1 MARTRPIRDTP
12 AGFPGMTAA
21 TPEGPPDTTNS
32 PTTSESFAEFT
43 RTFAYIGV
51 NSFGGPA
58 GQIAV
63 MHRVLV
69 DEKQWIDD
77 RRFTHALNFCMM
89 LPGPEATQLATYV
102 GWLKRGTIGGLIAGL
117 LFVLPGGAC
126 MLVLSAIYAAYG
138 SVPLVSGVLLG
149 MKCAVVVLVAK
160 ALMRIGKRVL
170 KTRLALFLAVAAL
183 LAQLVLHAPFPTI
196 VAAAALIG
204 LMVGWAAPQALVPLG
219 EDDARDHAGSHQMP
233 SFGRTCLVAFGWLAI
248 WLIPLAVLTVALSPQ
263 HVLSREAMLFGKSA
277 VVTFGGAYAVLGYIG
292 ERAGAENWLTP
303 HDMVSGLALA
313 ETTPGPLILV
323 GQFVA
328 FVGAYRTM
336 PGSMPMLAGMAGA
349 AVFLWATF
357 VPCFLWIF
365 VGAPYMERLRAS
377 RWAGAMLAAVSAA
390 VVGVIAHLALWLLL
404 HTLFGRVEELGSG
417 LVHLPVPQWN
427 SFEPAAAAIVALAS
441 VLMLGMKWP
450 AGRTL
455 LVCALAGAA
464 WTMLALK
471 AQ

>member
-1 MARTRPIRDTP
+1 
-12 AGFPGMTAA
+12 MTTV
-21 TPEGPPDTTNS
+21 TPERSPEASNS
-32 PTTSESFAEFT
+32 PAQSESFAEFI
-43 RTFAYIGV
+43 RTFAYIGM

-102 GWLKRGTIGGLIAGL
+102 GWLKRGTLGGLIAGL
-117 LFVLPGGAC
+117 LFILPGAAC

-138 SVPLVSGVLLG
+138 SVPLVSGILLG

-160 ALMRIGKRVL
+160 ALLRIGKRVL
-170 KTRLALFLAVAAL
+170 KTRLALLLAIAAL
-183 LAQLVLHAPFPTI
+183 LAQLVLHAPFPVI
-196 VAAAALIG
+196 VAVAALIG
-204 LMVGWAAPQALVPLG
+204 LIVGWAAPHALAPVG
-219 EDDARDHAGSHQMP
+219 EGEARDSVAPPPPMP
-233 SFGRTCLVAFGWLAI
+233 GFGRTCLVAIGWLAL
-248 WLIPLAVLTVALSPQ
+248 WLIPLGVLTAALSPQ

-336 PGSMPMLAGMAGA
+336 PGSMPMLAGVAGA

-377 RWAGAMLAAVSAA
+377 RWAGSMLAAVSAA
-390 VVGVIAHLALWLLL
+390 VVGVIAHLAIWLLL
-404 HTLFGRVEELGSG
+404 HTLFGNVEEWGSG
-417 LVHLPVPQWN
+417 LVRVPAPRWE
-427 SFEPAAAAIVALAS
+427 SFDVAAGAIVVLAA
-441 VLMLGMKWP
+441 VLMFGMKWP
-450 AGRTL
+450 PGRTL
-455 LVCALAGAA
+455 LVCAIGGAA
-464 WTMLALK
+464 WTLFAIKAL
-471 AQ
+471 

>member
-1 MARTRPIRDTP
+1 MSGENPASAASAR
-12 AGFPGMTAA
+12 GG
-21 TPEGPPDTTNS
+21 PETG
-32 PTTSESFAEFT
+32 ESFGEFC

-69 DEKQWIDD
+69 DEKKWIDD

-102 GWLKRGTIGGLIAGL
+102 GWLKRGAIGGLIAGG
-117 LFVLPGGAC
+117 LFVLPGAAC
-126 MLVLSAIYAAYG
+126 MLVLSAVYAAYG
-138 SVPLVSGVLLG
+138 RVPLVSGLLLG

-160 ALMRIGKRVL
+160 ALARIGTRVL
-170 KTRLALFLAVAAL
+170 KTRLAGALAVGAL
-183 LAQLVLHAPFPTI
+183 LAQLVLHAPFPLI
-196 VAAAALIG
+196 VGVAALVGLIAGGVAPTALAPVGEGAANDEG
-204 LMVGWAAPQALVPLG
+204 TPP
-219 EDDARDHAGSHQMP
+219 MP
-233 SFGRTCLVAFGWLAI
+233 RFGRTCLVAVGWLAL
-248 WLIPLAVLTVALSPQ
+248 WLIPLGVLTAVLTPQ

-292 ERAGAENWLTP
+292 ERAGVENWITP
-303 HDMVSGLALA
+303 PDMVSGLALA

-336 PGSMPMLAGMAGA
+336 PGAVPMFAGLAGA

-365 VGAPYMERLRAS
+365 VGAPYMERLRAN
-377 RWAGAMLAAVSAA
+377 RRAGAMLAAVSAA
-390 VVGVIAHLALWLLL
+390 VVGVIAHLAIWLLL
-404 HTLFGRVEELGSG
+404 HTLFGHVGEWGSG
-417 LVHLPVPQWN
+417 VVRIPAPSWE
-427 SFEPAAAAIVALAS
+427 SFDIAAGAIVALAGA
-441 VLMLGMKWP
+441 LMLWMKWP
-450 AGRTL
+450 PGRTL
-455 LVCALAGAA
+455 VVCGLAGAA
-464 WTMLALK
+464 WTILVLTGR
-471 AQ
+471 